1 MGVKRH
7 FQHYFSHVVAVSFIG
22 GVPGGGG
29 GTINLQQGTEK
40 LFSSPLAMIAYVV
53 ETQSS
58 MQSWQ
63 RRRRFC
69 LVV

>member
-22 GVPGGGG
+22 GVPGGG

>member
-1 MGVKRH
+1 MGVKRR

-22 GVPGGGG
+22 GVPGGK
-29 GTINLQQGTEK
+29 TINLQQGTEK

>member
-1 MGVKRH
+1 MVE
-7 FQHYFSHVVAVSFIG
+7 Y
-22 GVPGGGG
+22 PGE
-29 GTINLQQGTEK
+29 TINLPQGTEK
-40 LFSSPLAMIAYVV
+40 LFLSLLVMIAYVV

-69 LVV
+69 